1 MAELFIALAPLLA
14 LFALAL
20 LALLVPFQV
29 LAGAAL
35 ALMAVGFVLG
45 VPTGL
50 YYHLLLRRELRARG
64 PLPKGWYWRPQEH
77 QRALDARAVRRLRP
91 WFIAGGLGFLL
102 IMTGFSLAVTSLV
115 LWVRAEGMVL
125 P

>member
-1 MAELFIALAPLLA
+1 LAELLVALAPLLA

-20 LALLVPFQV
+20 LALFVPFQL
-29 LAGAAL
+29 LAGVAL

-50 YYHLLLRRELRARG
+50 YYHVLLRRELKARG
-64 PLPKGWYWRPQEH
+64 ALPNGWYWRPQEH
-77 QRALDARAVRRLRP
+77 QRALDTGAVRRLRP

-102 IMTGFSLAVTSLV
+102 IMTGFALSVTSLV
-115 LWVRAEGMVL
+115 LWFRAERVVL